1 MPFII
6 LLNKKVKPKQ
16 NKKETLL
23 KSRIT
28 RNGLSPALTTVI
40 NNEDNPETGYL
51 PLLTTFTS
59 SFYIM

>member
-1 MPFII
+1 MPFSI
-6 LLNKKVKPKQ
+6 LLNKKVKT
-16 NKKETLL
+16 KKEKLL

-28 RNGLSPALTTVI
+28 RNGLSPALTSVI
-40 NNEDNPETGYL
+40 NNENNPGTGYL

>member
-1 MPFII
+1 MPFSI
-6 LLNKKVKPKQ
+6 LLNKKVKT
-16 NKKETLL
+16 KKEKLL

-28 RNGLSPALTTVI
+28 RNGLSPALTSVI
-40 NNEDNPETGYL
+40 NNENNPETGYF

>member
-1 MPFII
+1 M
-6 LLNKKVKPKQ
+6 KT
-16 NKKETLL
+16 KKEKLL

-28 RNGLSPALTTVI
+28 RNGLSPALTSVI
-40 NNEDNPETGYL
+40 NNENNPETGYF